1 MKIIDKYL
9 DTIFTLQMDEELLK
23 KINVCIPPE
32 NPDNAGIPSCS
43 RKSISAEERTTTT
56 ITNTSSHFVI
66 ETVAESD
73 HLVDPVYTQPLTL
86 ITEDFPTTTITDI
99 SSNIYTVEVLAT
111 TKTIETPN
119 SYVIDT
125 ISEMSAVPPCSSTS
139 TFVEAVD
146 ISATS
151 FISNNSETTD
161 TNVLKRKTVDVHA
174 CSSNIC
180 TTFSENRLMTTTAVR
195 VCDVLDSTEEI
206 IAAPSCSNIPSLV
219 EGTDFSAAIVDDT
232 VTVNLR
238 KRNKHALPENWKK
251 NVIKEKRMRGESYL
265 GYARDSNKTITADIP
280 RDERKIGPTCETNFC
295 LKSSKRFCSLF
306 SEDDRQNMFNNFWKE
321 MDWTGKK
328 SFVCSLVDKIPVKQ
342 KRSESGK
349 RPESLVYYLK
359 LNGEAR
365 QVCKKMFLN
374 TLGLKERM
382 VFNWVNQSIP
392 LISSKK
398 ERNLR
403 GKRKS
408 TFKVNEEG
416 VTQAEHLIKFFNDI
430 PKLPSHYCRSTTSRL
445 YLEPIFKSKSH
456 LYDVYKQK
464 CNEEAVH
471 PVSSCYF
478 DNKFEELNLSICKP
492 KKDRCDVCSGFET
505 KNVTQEEYDRH
516 IEKKKAARL
525 EKEADK
531 KLAIDGKITALCMD
545 VQSVKVC
552 PKVQAS
558 AVYYKTK
565 LCCHNFTVY
574 NMATNSVVCYWW
586 HECEGELQA
595 SNFAS
600 CLSDY
605 IMEKVDKSIP
615 LVIYSDGC
623 TSQNRNATMANALLD
638 LSIKN
643 NMQISQ
649 KYLEKGH
656 TQMECDSVHS
666 VIEIKLKN
674 TDIHLP
680 IQYVT
685 LTKDAKKKNPKYEAK
700 YLSFDFFK
708 NFTQLQRYQSI
719 RPGKKTG
726 DPTVTDI
733 RQLNYESVGK
743 IKYKLSFSDELQN
756 LPFRPK
762 TIDNCELRPMYT
774 QRIPLKQRKWK
785 DLQDLKA
792 ILPKDFHSFYDSLPK
807 TD

>member
-1 MKIIDKYL
+1 MMNTNDDDSMDEFIAMLENNGLQIPKKKKNLNSGIKILNNVLIYKP
-9 DTIFTLQMDEELLK
+9 DEELLK

-206 IAAPSCSNIPSLV
+206 IAAPSCSNILPLV

-265 GYARDSNKTITADIP
+265 GYARDSNKTITADVP

-328 SFVCSLVDKIPVKQ
+328 SFVYSLVDKIPVKQ
-342 KRSESGK
+342 NRSES
-349 RPESLVYYLK
+349 
-359 LNGEAR
+359 
-365 QVCKKMFLN
+365 
-374 TLGLKERM
+374 
-382 VFNWVNQSIP
+382 
-392 LISSKK
+392 
-398 ERNLR
+398 
-403 GKRKS
+403 
-408 TFKVNEEG
+408 
-416 VTQAEHLIKFFNDI
+416 
-430 PKLPSHYCRSTTSRL
+430 
-445 YLEPIFKSKSH
+445 
-456 LYDVYKQK
+456 
-464 CNEEAVH
+464 EAVQ

-600 CLSDY
+600 CLTDY

-733 RQLNYESVGK
+733 RQLNYETVGK

-785 DLQDLKA
+785 DLQDFKA